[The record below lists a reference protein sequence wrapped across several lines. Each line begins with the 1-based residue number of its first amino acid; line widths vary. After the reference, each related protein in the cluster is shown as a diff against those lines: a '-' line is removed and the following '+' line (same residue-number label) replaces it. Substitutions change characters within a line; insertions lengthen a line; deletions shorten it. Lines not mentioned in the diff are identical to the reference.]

1 MTPQSKPDPATD
13 KPQFSSVDS
22 APPATAQALERLW
35 ADPPGWRGWVS
46 AVQND
51 TIGVRILATAF
62 FFFILGGFDSL
73 VIRIQLAQPENTF
86 IDADLY
92 NKFFTMHGSVIMY
105 LVILPMLEGFTILA
119 LPFLL
124 GSREMP
130 FPRLGVYSYFTFL
143 FGGLFFYSSTLI
155 HAVPDTGWTAYVPL
169 SNPEFSPGLPLDYWL
184 LGLSVA
190 EIGAIAAGVEI
201 IIAILKMRAPGMTL
215 SRMPL
220 FAWAMLVTGFMILFA
235 FTTLLVASF
244 LLELDRKHG
253 TQFFNPNTGGSP
265 ILWQHLFWIFGHP
278 EVYIQFLPATG
289 IVSMIIP
296 VFTRRPMIGHQYIAM
311 AIVATG
317 FLSFGLWAHHMFSTG
332 LPQIVLALF
341 AVAGMMIAIPS
352 GVQVFAWLATIWNG
366 RPVWKTPFLFIVGF
380 LVLFVLGGITGVMT
394 AAVPFDWQVH
404 DTYFVV
410 AHLHYVLIG
419 GVVFPIFAAFYY
431 WLPKF
436 TGKMLSERLGRWNFW
451 LMFIGFNVTFF
462 PMHIV
467 GLMGMPRRVYTY
479 PAGLGWDIY
488 NLISSIGAFIIF
500 FGILVFAINVVV
512 SMWKGKPAGANPWG
526 GDTLEW
532 ALPSP
537 PPNYGFAVAPIIRS
551 RHPLWEQSDLHQG
564 EPRLE
569 ALVRALAQ
577 WPLEWRAALV
587 TGTLDGQPEE
597 VFRVTGPSIWPFMA
611 AGATILIFIGELFN
625 LYWLM
630 GLGALGVVG
639 SLVLWHWPEKIGH
652 TPREEREFEEKHD
665 IAVHVRGSHAVSR
678 MGMWLCILIMG
689 TALGTFLFSYFYI
702 RLENQVW
709 PPQGIAPPETFLAVV
724 AAAILLVSGVVMR
737 WAIKGIEH
745 GQQRRL
751 RVGLALTFLLG
762 ALALGIQ
769 IFDFTRLGFS
779 VEFHAYGSLFYILG
793 GFAFA
798 VLIGG
803 LIMNGL
809 IQVWAWLGEYTSR
822 DHIGVENTALFWY
835 AAVVV
840 WLLTFATLYAVPY
853 LAQAR

>member
-1 MTPQSKPDPATD
+1 MSPKQIPESSSDNPEFSKIEAGPA
-13 KPQFSSVDS
+13 KV
-22 APPATAQALERLW
+22 AKELERVW
-35 ADPPGWRGWVS
+35 ADPPGWRGWI
-46 AVQND
+46 AGVQND

-73 VIRIQLAQPENTF
+73 VIRVQLAKPENTF
-86 IDADLY
+86 LDAELY

-130 FPRLGVYSYFTFL
+130 FPRLGVFSYYTFL

-169 SNPEFSPGLPLDYWL
+169 SSAEYSPGLPLDYWL

-220 FAWAMLVTGFMILFA
+220 FAWAMLVTAFMILFA
-235 FTTLLVASF
+235 FTTLLIGSL

-253 TQFFNPNTGGSP
+253 TQFFNPDAGGSP

-278 EVYIQFLPATG
+278 EVYIQFLPAAG

-296 VFTRRPMIGHQYIAM
+296 VFTRRPMIGYPYIAM
-311 AIVATG
+311 AMVATG

-332 LPQIVLALF
+332 LPSIVLTLF
-341 AVAGMMIAIPS
+341 AIASTMIAIPS
-352 GVQVFAWLATIWNG
+352 AVQVFAWLATIWNG
-366 RPVWKTPFLFIVGF
+366 HIVWKTPFLFIVGF
-380 LVLFVLGGITGVMT
+380 LILFVLGGITGVMT

-404 DTYFVV
+404 DSYFVV

-451 LMFIGFNVTFF
+451 LMFIGFNIAFF

-479 PAGLGWDIY
+479 AADSGWHIY
-488 NLISSIGAFIIF
+488 NLISTIGAFILF
-500 FGILVFAINVVV
+500 FGILIFAVNVIV
-512 SMWKGKPAGANPWG
+512 SMKKGEPAGPNPWG
-526 GDTLEW
+526 GDSLEW

-537 PPNYGFAVAPIIRS
+537 PPNYGFAIAPIIRS
-551 RHPLWEQSDLHQG
+551 RNPLWEQKDLHHG
-564 EPRLE
+564 EPRME
-569 ALVRALAQ
+569 ALVRAMGS
-577 WPLEWRAALV
+577 WPLKWRAALV

-597 VFRVTGPSIWPFMA
+597 VFRVAGPSPWPFFA
-611 AGATILIFIGELFN
+611 SGATILIFMGELFD

-630 GLGALGVVG
+630 GLGALGVIG
-639 SLVLWHWPEKIGH
+639 FLILWHWPEKPGH
-652 TPREEREFEEKHD
+652 TSKEEQEFIREHK
-665 IAVHVRGSHAVSR
+665 VQVNTKGSYAVSR
-678 MGMWLCILIMG
+678 LGMWLGVLIMG
-689 TALGTFLFSYFYI
+689 TALAMFLFSYFYI
-702 RLENQVW
+702 RLENQAW
-709 PPQGIAPPETFLAVV
+709 PPQGITLPDISLSLVSAS
-724 AAAILLVSGVVMR
+724 ILLISAAVMR
-737 WAIKGIEH
+737 WGLKGIEK
-745 GQQRRL
+745 GNQGIL
-751 RVGLALTFLLG
+751 RAGLAVTFLLG
-762 ALALGIQ
+762 LLALGIQ
-769 IFDFTRLGFS
+769 IFDFTRLGFG
-779 VEFHAYGSLFYILG
+779 VDFHAYGSLFYVLG
-793 GFAFA
+793 GFAFV
-798 VLIGG
+798 VLGGG
-803 LIMNGL
+803 LIINVL
-809 IQVWAWLGEYTSR
+809 VQLWAWMGEYTPH
-822 DHIGVENTALFWY
+822 DHIGVENTALYWY
-835 AAVVV
+835 ASIVA
-840 WLLTFATLYAVPY
+840 WILIFATLYGAPY
-853 LAQAR
+853 LKLP